1 MLYHQERPMA
11 LRFSNYRFWLLCTAL
26 ALGLLAAC
34 SSDNTSGDGGGGG
47 PGPVADSMTGS

>member
-1 MLYHQERPMA
+1 MA

-34 SSDNTSGDGGGGG
+34 SSDNTSGDGGFGGT
-47 PGPVADSMTGS
+47 GPVADSMTGS